1 MLATDGMR
9 EPQFPDMNAH
19 PDQWRFIRMTA
30 RHKRDYFTDPDVLLD
45 PYAYCEEIRGFGPVH
60 CDEKRGLYYITGH
73 AEAIEVLRNGAD
85 FSSSISVPGPLVPLP
100 FEPVGDD
107 ITAQIDQHWAEL
119 AGPDLVVQY
128 DLERH
133 TQARALLNRLFVP
146 SRLKANK
153 EYMQQLSEQMVADL
167 VSNGRCE
174 AIRDLGV
181 PYVTLV
187 VADLLGV
194 PAADRDTFME
204 ALEKGPTPGDTRKE
218 GEGQDISVL
227 IFMGQYFMQYLAER
241 RAAPREDIMSELANA
256 TYPNGEQPELLEVV
270 KLAVFLFAAGQDTSA
285 KLLSNALRVLAE
297 DPKLQARLRAEPALV
312 DEFVE
317 EMLRLEGSTKATF
330 RLARRTVTV
339 GGVEIPAG
347 SKLVILL
354 GAANRDPG
362 RWQDPAALRFGREKL
377 IEHLAFG
384 RGPHTCIGAPLARF
398 EVQIML
404 REMLARTQSISI
416 DSAKHGPAGSRR
428 FDYEPS
434 YIIRG
439 LNELHLLLEA

>member
-1 MLATDGMR
+1 
-9 EPQFPDMNAH
+9 
-19 PDQWRFIRMTA
+19 MTVQHA
-30 RHKRDYFTDPDVLLD
+30 RDYFTDPDALLD
-45 PYAYCEEIRGFGPVH
+45 PYTFCEEIRAFGPVH
-60 CDEKRGLYYITGH
+60 RDETRGLYYVTGH
-73 AEAIEVLRNGAD
+73 AEAVEVLRNGAD

-100 FEPVGDD
+100 FEPEGDD
-107 ITAQIDQHWAEL
+107 ISAQIDAHWAEL

-133 TQARALLNRLFVP
+133 SAARALLNRLFVP

-153 EYMQQLSEQMVADL
+153 EFMQTLSVKMVADL
-167 VSNGRCE
+167 VAKGKCE
-174 AIRDLGV
+174 AIRELGV

-194 PAADRDTFME
+194 PDADRDTFMA
-204 ALEKGPTPGDTRKE
+204 ALEKAGPAGDTRKE

-241 RAAPREDIMSELANA
+241 RATPRDDIMSELANA
-256 TYPNGEQPELLEVV
+256 TFPNGVQPELLEAV

-297 DPKLQARLRAEPALV
+297 DAALQSRLRADPNLV

-330 RLARRTVTV
+330 RLARRNVTV
-339 GGVEIPAG
+339 GDVEIPAG
-347 SKLVILL
+347 AKLVILL
-354 GAANRDPG
+354 GAANRDPE
-362 RWQDPAALRFGREKL
+362 RWDEPSSLCFGRQKL
-377 IEHLAFG
+377 NEHLAFG

-404 REMLARTQSISI
+404 REMLART
-416 DSAKHGPAGSRR
+416 SAITVDEHKHGPAGARR
-428 FDYEPS
+428 LDYESS

-439 LNELHLLLEA
+439 LNALHLVLEA

>member
-1 MLATDGMR
+1 MST
-9 EPQFPDMNAH
+9 E
-19 PDQWRFIRMTA
+19 TY
-30 RHKRDYFTDPDVLLD
+30 RDYFTDQSVLLD
-45 PYAYCEEIRGFGPVH
+45 PYSYFEDIRPRGPVYQ
-60 CDEKRGLYYITGH
+60 EPERGMYYITGH

-85 FSSSISVPGPLVPLP
+85 FSSSITVSGPLVPLP
-100 FEPVGDD
+100 FEPVGSD
-107 ITAQIDQHWAEL
+107 ITAQIDEHWAAL

-128 DLERH
+128 DLDRH
-133 TQARALLNRLFVP
+133 THARALLNRLFVP

-153 EYMQQLSEQMVADL
+153 EYMQELSVQMVADL
-167 VSNGRCE
+167 VAKGSCE
-174 AIRDLGV
+174 SIRDIGV

-187 VADLLGV
+187 IADLLGV

-204 ALEKGPTPGDTRKE
+204 ALEKAPPAGDTRKD

-241 RAAPREDIMSELANA
+241 RATPRGDIMSELANA
-256 TYPNGEQPELLEVV
+256 TYPNGEQPDLMEIV

-297 DPKLQARLRAEPALV
+297 DAVLQARLRADPALV

-317 EMLRLEGSTKATF
+317 EMLRIEGSTKATF
-330 RLARRTVTV
+330 RLARRTVTI

-347 SKLVILL
+347 SKLVIML
-354 GAANRDPG
+354 GAANRDPA
-362 RWQDPAALRFGREKL
+362 RWTCPAEVHFGREKL

-404 REMLARTQSISI
+404 RELLAKTRVIAI
-416 DSAKHGPAGSRR
+416 DDSKHGVAGSRH
-428 FDYEPS
+428 FDYDPS

-439 LNELHLLLEA
+439 LNSLYLILER